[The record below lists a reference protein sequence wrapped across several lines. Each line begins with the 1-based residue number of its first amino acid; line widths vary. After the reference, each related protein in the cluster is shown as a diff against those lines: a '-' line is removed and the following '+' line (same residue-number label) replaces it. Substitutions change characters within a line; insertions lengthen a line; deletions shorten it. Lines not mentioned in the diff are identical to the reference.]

1 MQKSLHNRRKKGRG
15 PESRSTSL
23 AHLEAVLERA
33 ETLHAAGRLEETLQT
48 LEANLARLGGY
59 ASLRAALAI
68 TYGELGRYREAA
80 VQARMALEMDPR
92 PPEYYLLAAMA
103 YAAAGYYSYAHRARQ
118 QWLRFSPQDPMVAEM
133 RRFDDEYRHGSELL
147 RDHYHLRDARVAE
160 EAGYLLDE
168 GRWALDRHH
177 WNDALRYS
185 QQAAKLIPGWP
196 PPRNNVSAALHY
208 MRRYD
213 EAIANAETVLRECD
227 PDNLHALANLVRY
240 YVTTGDLARASQ
252 CADRLAALP
261 WPEDPTEVVK
271 QIEGLSFLDRDA
283 DIGRLAAE
291 ARKRYRDLPH
301 EVYVHWGIA
310 LANSGR
316 RSEAL
321 KYLRRA
327 QEAGDKSS
335 LLETTLEAIEHGQPG
350 PGIAD
355 RFPQT
360 HVSDLMGREALDEI
374 TKLIER
380 GEKAGQQDK
389 PAWADLLKR
398 NPQLPLVARR
408 TLYEAADSAPAMI
421 ILLAALPAPA
431 AIETLREFAT
441 GRKGEQED
449 RLHALQALQRIGAV
463 TPDVGVEMWMD
474 GEEHVVQLIEM
485 EISEDFTPD
494 YPQKAA
500 DLYHEALVSQRE
512 GRLDDAV
519 RLYEAMLAIA
529 PDAKEAYNNLAVIYA
544 ERGEDDRTDACLTK
558 ALEIDPLYPFP
569 RCARALQ
576 ALTRGDKAA
585 AREWLQPL
593 HKVRRWHPLGFAFFQ
608 KALARVAIAEEDYKA
623 AKKHLEMAQQFGEDP
638 EISKMLASL
647 TVLDGLSG
655 FGDWWRE
662 RADDYRRRRQRAA
675 LASDPSLEECFS
687 LLTKGDMTGIRST
700 LNLQGVSAFK
710 KAEIKAF
717 LIECVSDS
725 DFLAQV
731 VDDLND
737 ADRAALEDLLGH
749 GGVMDWQEFS
759 RAHGDDLEES
769 PYLEYHAE
777 EMKTVM
783 GRLRARGLLFE
794 GTANGRL
801 ILAIPRELRPILQTI
816 LRGKKGHPKRGNP

>member
-1 MQKSLHNRRKKGRG
+1 MSKSKHEKRRPVRG
-15 PESRSTSL
+15 APARATAL
-23 AHLEAVLERA
+23 AHLDAVMDRA
-33 ETLHAAGRLEETLQT
+33 ESLQDAGRLDEALQLLET
-48 LEANLARLGGY
+48 NLARLGQF
-59 ASLRAALAI
+59 APLRAGLAVL
-68 TYGELGRYREAA
+68 YGSVGRHRESA
-80 VQARMALEMDPR
+80 VQARLAVEMDPR
-92 PPEYYLLAAMA
+92 QPDYYLIAAVA
-103 YAAAGYYSYAHRARQ
+103 YAAAEYYSFSYRTRQ

-133 RRFDDEYRHGSELL
+133 RRFDDEYRRGAELL
-147 RDHYHLRDARVAE
+147 RDHYHLRDVRVAE

-168 GRWALDRHH
+168 GRWALDGNR
-177 WNDALRYS
+177 WADALRYS
-185 QQAAKLIPGWP
+185 QQAARLAPGWP
-196 PPRNNVSAALHY
+196 PPRNNASTALFY

-213 EAIANAETVLRECD
+213 EAVANAEAVLRECE

-240 YVTTGDLARASQ
+240 YVTTGDLTRANQ

-261 WPEDPTEVVK
+261 LAEDTTAVVK
-271 QIEGLSFLDRDA
+271 QIEGLAFLDRDA
-283 DIGRLAAE
+283 EIRRLAAE
-291 ARKRYRDLPH
+291 AHKQFGDLPH

-316 RSEAL
+316 RKEAL
-321 KYLRRA
+321 KHLRRA

-335 LLETTLEAIEHGQPG
+335 VLETTLKAIEQGKPG

-360 HVSDLMGREALDEI
+360 HTSDLMGREPLDEI
-374 TKLIER
+374 MKLIER
-380 GEKAGQQDK
+380 DEKAGQRDK
-389 PAWADLLKR
+389 RAWADLLKR

-408 TLYEAADSAPAMI
+408 MLYEAPDSASAMI

-431 AIETLREFAT
+431 AVEALREFAT

-449 RLHALQALQRIGAV
+449 RLHALQALQQIGAV

-474 GEEHVVQLIEM
+474 GEQRTVQFLVQ

-494 YPQKAA
+494 YPPKAA

-519 RLYEAMLAIA
+519 RLYEAMLAIS

-585 AREWLQPL
+585 AREWLEPL

-608 KALARVAIAEEDYKA
+608 RALARVAIVEEDYKA
-623 AKKHLEMAQQFGEDP
+623 ARKHLEMAQQFSEDP

-647 TVLDGLSG
+647 TVLDEVSG

-662 RADDYRRRRQRAA
+662 RADDYRRRRQKAA
-675 LASDPSLEECFS
+675 LVSDPSLEECFS
-687 LLTKGDMTGIRST
+687 LLTKGDMTGIRRT
-700 LNLQGVSAFK
+700 LRLGNVSALK
-710 KAEIKAF
+710 KGELGAY
-717 LIECVSDS
+717 LIGVLRDE
-725 DFLAQV
+725 DFLAGAV
-731 VDDLND
+731 AELNN
-737 ADRAALEDLLGH
+737 AERAALQDLFDH
-749 GGVMDWQEFS
+749 GGVMDWQAFS
-759 RAHGDDLEES
+759 AAHGDDLSES

-777 EMKTVM
+777 KMKTVM

-794 GTANGRL
+794 GTAQGRL
-801 ILAIPRELRPILQTI
+801 IVAIPLELRPPLREILKQTQPSP
-816 LRGKKGHPKRGNP
+816 GSG

>member
-1 MQKSLHNRRKKGRG
+1 
-15 PESRSTSL
+15 
-23 AHLEAVLERA
+23 
-33 ETLHAAGRLEETLQT
+33 
-48 LEANLARLGGY
+48 
-59 ASLRAALAI
+59 
-68 TYGELGRYREAA
+68 
-80 VQARMALEMDPR
+80 
-92 PPEYYLLAAMA
+92 
-103 YAAAGYYSYAHRARQ
+103 
-118 QWLRFSPQDPMVAEM
+118 
-133 RRFDDEYRHGSELL
+133 
-147 RDHYHLRDARVAE
+147 
-160 EAGYLLDE
+160 
-168 GRWALDRHH
+168 
-177 WNDALRYS
+177 
-185 QQAAKLIPGWP
+185 
-196 PPRNNVSAALHY
+196 
-208 MRRYD
+208 
-213 EAIANAETVLRECD
+213 
-227 PDNLHALANLVRY
+227 
-240 YVTTGDLARASQ
+240 
-252 CADRLAALP
+252 
-261 WPEDPTEVVK
+261 
-271 QIEGLSFLDRDA
+271 
-283 DIGRLAAE
+283 
-291 ARKRYRDLPH
+291 
-301 EVYVHWGIA
+301 
-310 LANSGR
+310 
-316 RSEAL
+316 
-321 KYLRRA
+321 
-327 QEAGDKSS
+327 
-335 LLETTLEAIEHGQPG
+335 
-350 PGIAD
+350 
-355 RFPQT
+355 
-360 HVSDLMGREALDEI
+360 
-374 TKLIER
+374 
-380 GEKAGQQDK
+380 
-389 PAWADLLKR
+389 
-398 NPQLPLVARR
+398 
-408 TLYEAADSAPAMI
+408 
-421 ILLAALPAPA
+421 
-431 AIETLREFAT
+431 
-441 GRKGEQED
+441 
-449 RLHALQALQRIGAV
+449 
-463 TPDVGVEMWMD
+463 
-474 GEEHVVQLIEM
+474 M

-675 LASDPSLEECFS
+675 LASNPSLEECFS

-737 ADRAALEDLLGH
+737 ADRAALEDLLDH